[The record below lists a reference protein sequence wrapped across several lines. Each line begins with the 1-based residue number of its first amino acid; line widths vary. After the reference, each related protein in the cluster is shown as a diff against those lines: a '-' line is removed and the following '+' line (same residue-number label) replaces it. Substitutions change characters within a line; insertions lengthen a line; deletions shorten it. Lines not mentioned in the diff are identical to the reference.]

1 MGSSRRMRRTTGG
14 FGQGEQALGR
24 TRTGGCQGVI
34 LAAGALL
41 QHKTETHAARAGD
54 MYRFNVFNK
63 FFPTSLGTFP
73 TGFQHFDTLT
83 ERFRVTAR
91 LPAELSASLQNRR

>member
-1 MGSSRRMRRTTGG
+1 MRRTTDG

-24 TRTGGCQGVI
+24 TRAAGCQGVF

-54 MYRFNVFNK
+54 MHRFNVFNK
-63 FFPTSLGTFP
+63 FFLASLGTFP
-73 TGFQHFDTLT
+73 TGFRHFNTLT
-83 ERFRVTAR
+83 KRSLGNAR
-91 LPAELSASLQNRR
+91 LPAELSVASQNRR